1 MIQESLFNIPCWKIQ
16 TINFE
21 EKKKKLTKLL
31 ESYPEKP
38 IDIKNWINI
47 SSHLQEFTTNRQT
60 DRSGLAEQFSSI
72 MSEEMEDISKSIQK
86 SFAIPEIWSIS
97 YGKGDYHAPHNH
109 SSIGLTGILYLD
121 LPKDSP
127 VTRYVQPW
135 NDIVDDTVV
144 YIMASITEGDIVI
157 IPSFLMH
164 FSEPNRSNSKKRIM
178 SWDMKIL
185 DERE

>member
-16 TINFE
+16 TTNFE

-31 ESYPEKP
+31 ESYPEEQL
-38 IDIKNWINI
+38 DIENWVNI
-47 SSHLQEFTTNRQT
+47 SSHVQEFATNRQS

-86 SFAIPEIWSIS
+86 SFAIPEIWSVS
-97 YGKGDYHAPHNH
+97 YSKGDYHAPHNH

-127 VTRYVQPW
+127 VTTYIQPW
-135 NDIVDDTVV
+135 QDYVIDVVITNDLPIV
-144 YIMASITEGDIVI
+144 EGDII
-157 IPSFLMH
+157 IVPSFVLH
-164 FSEPNRSNSKKRIM
+164 FSKPNKSNSKKRII

-185 DERE
+185 